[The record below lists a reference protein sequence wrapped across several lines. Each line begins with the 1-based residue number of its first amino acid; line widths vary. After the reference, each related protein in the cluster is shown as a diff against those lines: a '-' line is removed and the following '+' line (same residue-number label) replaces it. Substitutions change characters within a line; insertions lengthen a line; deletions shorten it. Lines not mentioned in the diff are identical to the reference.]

1 MMTAGISMAIR
12 KPKILP
18 GALVMVSYPM
28 ETNEQTK
35 NVAKKFE
42 GHEFV
47 VKTRHQPVPTKK
59 PQFTLYGCESEYG
72 LPYWFLE
79 DELVV
84 LSEVKRCH

>member
-1 MMTAGISMAIR
+1 MITAGISMAIR

-18 GALVMVSYPM
+18 GALVMVSYPI
-28 ETNEQTK
+28 EHEQTK

-42 GHEFV
+42 GQEFTV
-47 VKTRHQPVPTKK
+47 RTRHQPVSTRA

-84 LSEVKRCH
+84 LSEVKRWH